1 MKREQP
7 SVSTKL
13 SRFTRKVVSLAKK
26 AVGDGHQPP
35 VQKGEGGY
43 ADWVIVG
50 LHGLREYLGHP
61 YRRLLDVLHEM
72 PGIVAK
78 FGLSVEELP
87 DFTTVCTR
95 KQNLEMRI
103 WRVMLRLSAQLQ
115 ETGEIQAIDATGFDR
130 VAASRHYANRTNY
143 RFRSVKTTAL
153 VDCDSSLILDIH
165 CSMKQPHDTQIGWQV
180 LQRNLHQ
187 VETLTADK
195 GYDWD
200 EFRRFLREE
209 DVRPV
214 IKHREFS
221 SLDAAHNAR
230 IDDETYHRR
239 SVVESVFASLR
250 RRFDDTIRART
261 WFGQFREIVLKAA
274 VKNIETA
281 IKL

>member
-1 MKREQP
+1 M
-7 SVSTKL
+7 STKL

-26 AVGDGHQPP
+26 AVGGDPDP
-35 VQKGEGGY
+35 AVEKGDGGY

-72 PGIVAK
+72 PEIVAE
-78 FGLSVEELP
+78 FGLSVAELP

-95 KQNLEMRI
+95 KQALEMQI
-103 WRVMLRLSAQLQ
+103 WRVLLRLSAQLQ
-115 ETGEIQAIDATGFDR
+115 ETGDVQAIDATGFDR
-130 VAASRHYANRTNY
+130 ISASQHYANRTNY
-143 RFRSVKTTAL
+143 TFSSVKTTAL
-153 VDCDSSLILDIH
+153 VDCQTSLILDIH

-180 LQRNLHQ
+180 LKRNLHR
-187 VETLTADK
+187 VETITADK

-200 EFRRFLREE
+200 EFRHNLREE
-209 DVRPV
+209 GVRPV

-274 VKNIETA
+274 VKNIEAA
-281 IKL
+281 INL

>member
-1 MKREQP
+1 MKREKL

-13 SRFTRKVVSLAKK
+13 ARFTRRVVSLAKK
-26 AVGDGHQPP
+26 AVGGETEPP

-72 PGIVAK
+72 PGIVAI
-78 FGLSVEELP
+78 FDLSVGELP
-87 DFTTVCTR
+87 DFTTICTR
-95 KQNLEMRI
+95 KQDLEMRI
-103 WRVMLRLSAQLQ
+103 WRVLLRLSAELQ
-115 ETGEIQAIDATGFDR
+115 EPGEVQAIDATGFDR
-130 VAASRHYANRTNY
+130 VQASQHYANRTNY
-143 RFRSVKTTAL
+143 TFRSVKTTAL
-153 VDCDSSLILDIH
+153 IDCESSLILDIH

-180 LQRNLHQ
+180 LKRNLHR

-200 EFRRFLREE
+200 EFRQFLREE

-230 IDDETYHRR
+230 IDDDIYHRR

-250 RRFDDTIRART
+250 RRFNDTIRART
-261 WFGQFREIVLKAA
+261 WFGQFRELVLKAA

-281 IKL
+281 IKR